1 LGYLGTNQDR
11 KEPTI
16 GDYHAWFS
24 KKNQNFACM
33 QHGNEEVGHV
43 NVVTKSILWK
53 HVDVQTLKLSK
64 SLKSLDIT

>member
-1 LGYLGTNQDR
+1 
-11 KEPTI
+11 
-16 GDYHAWFS
+16 
-24 KKNQNFACM
+24 M

-64 SLKSLDIT
+64 SLISLDIT